1 MTKVTEAIFTNGVL
15 KPSEPLDLPDQQR
28 VRLIVEP
35 IDTPSES
42 DRARA
47 MSELRA
53 GIAGMG
59 FRSTGPYPSRDELH
73 ERR

>member
-35 IDTPSES
+35 IGETPEA

-53 GIAGMG
+53 GIARMG
-59 FRSTGPYPSRDELH
+59 FKSVGPYPTRDDLH